1 MLHCLFWALIK
12 HRQQHITNRFTALLY
27 QQHYSTNNHNSS
39 ASTALQHTPIT
50 CKTMWETNH
59 HQGQHRITPCII
71 RNKSASNTT
80 HSAQQSIIINTNTV
94 RNQSA
99 STTKDTTQQT
109 SIKYK
114 AQRATQ
120 HQEIRITVRIN
131 SLSIL
136 IESQLAASAIP
147 LFPVLAHIISI
158 AFLCS
163 ITISYYRQCSMNTYY
178 QSTHLLPASHSM
190 QQIITNSPCS
200 LLSLFAAFNAC
211 SLRLAA
217 FILIVRSAHAAST
230 QHPERSAFQS
240 WTTHCWWIL
249 R

>member
-1 MLHCLFWALIK
+1 MW
-12 HRQQHITNRFTALLY
+12 Y
-27 QQHYSTNNHNSS
+27 PQHYSTNSNNST
-39 ASTALQHTPIT
+39 ASTELQHTRIT
-50 CKTMWETNH
+50 CKQCEKHITIKCTIISHLASFETNY
-59 HQGQHRITPCII
+59 HQIESTV
-71 RNKSASNTT
+71 RNKASSSIQNTVRNNSASNTE
-80 HSAQQSIIINTNTV
+80 H
-94 RNQSA
+94 
-99 STTKDTTQQT
+99 TTQQT

-163 ITISYYRQCSMNTYY
+163 ITISYYRQCSMNTCY

-230 QHPERSAFQS
+230 QHPKRNAFQS
-240 WTTHCWWIL
+240 WTTHCWRIL